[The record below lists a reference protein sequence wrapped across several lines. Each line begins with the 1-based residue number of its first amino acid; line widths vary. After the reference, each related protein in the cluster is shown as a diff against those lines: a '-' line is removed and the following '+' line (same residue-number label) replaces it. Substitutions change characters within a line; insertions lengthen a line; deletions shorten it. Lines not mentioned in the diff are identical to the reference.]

1 MSSYYYIGHF
11 SRYIKRGARNLRT
24 ATDEEAAMKG
34 LECCAFLNPDGEMAV
49 VMMNTS
55 EEGMEGCVQAGEGM
69 FWVELGAHSI
79 GTILI

>member
-1 MSSYYYIGHF
+1 
-11 SRYIKRGARNLRT
+11 
-24 ATDEEAAMKG
+24 MKG